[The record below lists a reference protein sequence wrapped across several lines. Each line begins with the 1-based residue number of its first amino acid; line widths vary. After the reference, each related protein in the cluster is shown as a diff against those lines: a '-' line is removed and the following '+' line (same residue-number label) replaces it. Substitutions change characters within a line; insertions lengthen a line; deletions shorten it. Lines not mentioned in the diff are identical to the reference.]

1 MVPIALEILF
11 INAKSCCFWGI
22 LGELMLSEA
31 LVIYA
36 VGVPISMFYV
46 KINHLFKSSRI

>member
-1 MVPIALEILF
+1 MLPNPVG
-11 INAKSCCFWGI
+11 FWGI

-36 VGVPISMFYV
+36 VGVPVFYILCKNKALTKALEFKR
-46 KINHLFKSSRI
+46 KIR